1 MQSKKVAEPK
11 VTQRIIKKYPNRRLY
26 DTDTSSYI
34 TLAQVKRLVM
44 DSEPFVVMDVK
55 TGEDLTRSILLQII
69 LEEESNDSPMFTAP
83 VLASVIRFYGHAM
96 QGFMGG
102 YLEKNMQQLMD
113 VQAKFAEQSK
123 GLSPEMWTQFMALQ
137 SPVLQSMLGGKLE
150 QSKNLFEQM
159 QEQMQKQTGQMLGAF
174 GINAGTI
181 YLFMSEVI
189 TKSNTAPKVGFVSLG
204 CAKAL
209 TDSELILTQLSAEG
223 YQTSK
228 TFEGADL
235 VIVNTCGFID
245 DAVKESLDTIGEALA
260 ENGKVIVT
268 GCLGAKTAEGGDN
281 LVRQVHPSVL
291 AVTGPQAT
299 QEVMDAVHANLPK
312 PHDPFID
319 LVPNAF
325 GVAGIKL
332 TPRHYAYIKIS
343 EGCNH
348 RCTFCI
354 IPSMRGDL
362 VSRPIGD
369 VLKEAR
375 ALFEGGVKE
384 LLVISQ
390 DTSAYGVDV
399 KYRTG
404 FWDGKPTKTRLLE
417 LAAALGDMAEPYGA
431 WVRLHYVYPYP
442 SVDDLLPLMAAGKV
456 LPYLDVPLQ
465 HSHPEVLKRMKRP
478 ASDEKNLERIQRWRE
493 VCPDIVVR
501 STFIAGFPGET
512 EEEFSHLLDFMREAQ
527 IDRAGCFAYSPVQ
540 GAVANDIGGMLPIE
554 LREERRARFMAVA
567 EAVSS
572 AKLQQ
577 RIGATMQVLVDSAP
591 GLGKKGGLG
600 RSYADAPEIDGVVK
614 LLPPEK
620 ISKTLRVGEFTKA
633 RIVGAQGHDLV
644 AQPF

>member
-1 MQSKKVAEPK
+1 MNAP
-11 VTQRIIKKYPNRRLY
+11 IKP
-26 DTDTSSYI
+26 
-34 TLAQVKRLVM
+34 AAAV
-44 DSEPFVVMDVK
+44 
-55 TGEDLTRSILLQII
+55 
-69 LEEESNDSPMFTAP
+69 
-83 VLASVIRFYGHAM
+83 
-96 QGFMGG
+96 
-102 YLEKNMQQLMD
+102 
-113 VQAKFAEQSK
+113 
-123 GLSPEMWTQFMALQ
+123 
-137 SPVLQSMLGGKLE
+137 
-150 QSKNLFEQM
+150 
-159 QEQMQKQTGQMLGAF
+159 
-174 GINAGTI
+174 
-181 YLFMSEVI
+181 
-189 TKSNTAPKVGFVSLG
+189 PKVGFVSLG
-204 CAKAL
+204 CPKAL

-245 DAVKESLDTIGEALA
+245 DAVRESLDTIGEALA

-268 GCLGAKTAEGGDN
+268 GCLGAKQGEGGGN
-281 LVRQVHPSVL
+281 LVRQMHPSVL
-291 AVTGPQAT
+291 AVTGPHAT

-312 PHDPFID
+312 PHDPFVD

-325 GVAGIKL
+325 GIAGIKL
-332 TPRHYAYIKIS
+332 TPRHYAYLKIS

-369 VLKEAR
+369 VLKEAQ
-375 ALFEGGVKE
+375 ALFDGGVKE

-404 FWDGKPTKTRLLE
+404 FWNGKPIKTRLFE
-417 LAAALGDMAEPYGA
+417 LAQALGEMAQAHGA

-442 SVDDLLPLMAAGKV
+442 SVDDILPLMASGLI
-456 LPYLDVPLQ
+456 LPYLDVPFQ
-465 HSHPEVLKRMKRP
+465 HSHPDVLKRMKRP
-478 ASDEKNLERIQRWRE
+478 ASGEKNMERLLRWRE
-493 VCPDIVVR
+493 ACPDIVVR

-512 EEEFSHLLDFMREAQ
+512 EAEFEHLLDFVREAQ
-527 IDRAGCFAYSPVQ
+527 IDRAGCFAYSPVA
-540 GAVANDIGGMLPIE
+540 GAVANDIGGMLPQE
-554 LREERRARFMAVA
+554 VREERRARFMAVA
-567 EAVSS
+567 EEVSAS
-572 AKLQQ
+572 KL
-577 RIGATMQVLVDSAP
+577 RNRVGATMQILVDSAP
-591 GLGKKGGLG
+591 SLGKKGGVG

-633 RIVGAQGHDLV
+633 RVVAAQGHDLV

>member
-1 MQSKKVAEPK
+1 
-11 VTQRIIKKYPNRRLY
+11 
-26 DTDTSSYI
+26 
-34 TLAQVKRLVM
+34 
-44 DSEPFVVMDVK
+44 
-55 TGEDLTRSILLQII
+55 
-69 LEEESNDSPMFTAP
+69 
-83 VLASVIRFYGHAM
+83 
-96 QGFMGG
+96 
-102 YLEKNMQQLMD
+102 
-113 VQAKFAEQSK
+113 
-123 GLSPEMWTQFMALQ
+123 
-137 SPVLQSMLGGKLE
+137 
-150 QSKNLFEQM
+150 
-159 QEQMQKQTGQMLGAF
+159 
-174 GINAGTI
+174 
-181 YLFMSEVI
+181 MSEVI
-189 TKSNTAPKVGFVSLG
+189 TKNNHPPKVGFVSLG

-228 TFEGADL
+228 TFQGADL

-245 DAVKESLDTIGEALA
+245 DAIKESLDTIGEALA

-268 GCLGAKTAEGGDN
+268 GCLGAKAAQGGGN
-281 LVRQVHPSVL
+281 LVRKMHPSVL

-312 PHDPFID
+312 PHDPFLD

-369 VLKEAR
+369 VLNEAR

-404 FWDGKPTKTRLLE
+404 FWDGKPIKTRMLE
-417 LAAALGDMAEPYGA
+417 LVQALGDMAAPYGA

-442 SVDDLLPLMAAGKV
+442 SVDEVIPLMASGKV

-478 ASDEKNLERIQRWRE
+478 ASGEKNLERIQRWRE
-493 VCPDIVVR
+493 ACPEIVVR

-512 EEEFSHLLDFMREAQ
+512 EEEFSHLLDFMQEAK

-540 GAVANDIGGMLPIE
+540 GAAANDIPGMLPLE

-567 EAVSS
+567 EAVST

-577 RIGATMQVLVDSAP
+577 RVGATMQVLVDAAP
-591 GLGKKGGLG
+591 ALGKKGGVG

-620 ISKTLRVGEFTKA
+620 ISKTLKVGEFTKA
-633 RIVGAQGHDLV
+633 RIVSAQGHDLV